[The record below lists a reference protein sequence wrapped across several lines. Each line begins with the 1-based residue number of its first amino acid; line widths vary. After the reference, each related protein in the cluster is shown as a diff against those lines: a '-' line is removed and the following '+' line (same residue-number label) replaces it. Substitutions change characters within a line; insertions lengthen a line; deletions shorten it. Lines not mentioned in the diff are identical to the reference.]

1 MTAFIA
7 AAPATPG
14 SFPPRSP
21 VAYTLVAPNSPSP
34 AAKLSA
40 SPATNAVTDEP
51 TSRALVSSSWVAVV
65 GLAVGALGEDP
76 DVGNGHDD
84 SFPSSCVRAQMT
96 LSLSR
101 NSTIFV

>member
-51 TSRALVSSSWVAVV
+51 TSRALVSSSRVAVV
-65 GLAVGALGEDP
+65 GLPSAPWAKTQMLEMAMMC
-76 DVGNGHDD
+76 
-84 SFPSSCVRAQMT
+84 SLSSCVRAQMT